1 MKPDLLSVCILA
13 TLILG
18 CSTRH
23 VFGFLTSQSQT
34 AAAAA
39 AAPATVDG
47 GVDGASSPQRLHLA
61 PIFGGLQSHQ
71 ARRQGPPSLDADAQ
85 ERAVYDPGDGL
96 WFAHFTAELLHALN
110 AEEEREREQ
119 EQEQELGLRLGMAM
133 IPQQQQQQQPD
144 YADTVYNELELANQ
158 FETLK
163 KLEEDLRAE
172 QELVDKSALLM
183 KMLEDPTL
191 ETLPL
196 VYVEE
201 EEEQPEGVIASA
213 PATATDEYA
222 EMENSVQDLV
232 LGQSKPKRSRYYR
245 RYPWKRHN
253 KNRGNYEPELRYAC
267 TPSKED
273 ILKLLINLHENRKGN
288 HSKTVNFC
296 NRKRPAKAVFTNIR
310 FLG

>member
-1 MKPDLLSVCILA
+1 MKPDILTLCILA
-13 TLILG
+13 TAILASG
-18 CSTRH
+18 TRH
-23 VFGFLTSQSQT
+23 VAGFLTASGQSS
-34 AAAAA
+34 ANV
-39 AAPATVDG
+39 PKVEG
-47 GVDGASSPQRLHLA
+47 GEDLLPGNVVASAPQRLHLP
-61 PIFGGLQSHQ
+61 PIFGRH
-71 ARRQGPPSLDADAQ
+71 GPSDVQDIQNVQETQ
-85 ERAVYDPGDGL
+85 ERAVYDPGD
-96 WFAHFTAELLHALN
+96 ELLRA
-110 AEEEREREQ
+110 
-119 EQEQELGLRLGMAM
+119 QELGLGVLGVPPPLAT
-133 IPQQQQQQQPD
+133 D
-144 YADTVYNELELANQ
+144 YADAVYNELQMASNK
-158 FETLK
+158 FEVLK
-163 KLEEDLRAE
+163 KMEEDLRAE

-183 KMLEDPTL
+183 KMLEDPSL

-201 EEEQPEGVIASA
+201 EEPE
-213 PATATDEYA
+213 PAGSEDYA
-222 EMENSVQDLV
+222 DLENAVQDLV

-273 ILKLLINLHENRKGN
+273 IFKLLVNLHENRKGN

>member
-1 MKPDLLSVCILA
+1 MKPDILALCILA
-13 TLILG
+13 TTILG
-18 CSTRH
+18 SGTCH
-23 VFGFLTSQSQT
+23 VAGFLTSQST
-34 AAAAA
+34 
-39 AAPATVDG
+39 TNEG
-47 GVDGASSPQRLHLA
+47 GAGEGKVGDYQGVASGTQRLHL
-61 PIFGGLQSHQ
+61 PIFGGEGPV
-71 ARRQGPPSLDADAQ
+71 RQGPSSSDVQEAQ
-85 ERAVYDPGDGL
+85 ERAVYDPGD
-96 WFAHFTAELLHALN
+96 ELLRA
-110 AEEEREREQ
+110 
-119 EQEQELGLRLGMAM
+119 QELGLALA
-133 IPQQQQQQQPD
+133 PSNPE
-144 YADTVYNELELANQ
+144 YTEAVYNELELANK
-158 FETLK
+158 FEVLK
-163 KLEEDLRAE
+163 KMEEDLRAE

-183 KMLEDPTL
+183 KMLEDPSL

-201 EEEQPEGVIASA
+201 EEPEAVIPSAGVE
-213 PATATDEYA
+213 DYA
-222 EMENSVQDLV
+222 DLENAVQDLV

-273 ILKLLINLHENRKGN
+273 IFKLLVNLHENRKGN

>member
-1 MKPDLLSVCILA
+1 MKTDILAFCILA
-13 TLILG
+13 TTILG
-18 CSTRH
+18 SGTRH
-23 VFGFLTSQSQT
+23 VVGYLTSQTST
-34 AAAAA
+34 N
-39 AAPATVDG
+39 G
-47 GVDGASSPQRLHLA
+47 GAGVEEKVGDHQGVASGPQRLHL
-61 PIFGGLQSHQ
+61 PVFGVGGGPV
-71 ARRQGPPSLDADAQ
+71 RQGPPSLDVQEAQ
-85 ERAVYDPGDGL
+85 ERAVYDPGD
-96 WFAHFTAELLHALN
+96 ELLRA
-110 AEEEREREQ
+110 
-119 EQEQELGLRLGMAM
+119 QELDGLAVVPPGPEFSDA
-133 IPQQQQQQQPD
+133 
-144 YADTVYNELELANQ
+144 VYNELQMASK
-158 FETLK
+158 FEVLK
-163 KLEEDLRAE
+163 KMEEDLRAE

-183 KMLEDPTL
+183 KMLEDPSL

-201 EEEQPEGVIASA
+201 EEPEAVIPSA
-213 PATATDEYA
+213 GAEDYA
-222 EMENSVQDLV
+222 DLENAVQDLV

-273 ILKLLINLHENRKGN
+273 IFKLLVNLHENRKGN

>member
-1 MKPDLLSVCILA
+1 MKPDILAFCILA
-13 TLILG
+13 TTILASG
-18 CSTRH
+18 TRH
-23 VFGFLTSQSQT
+23 VSGFLAASQSTPNGGGAKVGDNQG
-34 AAAAA
+34 AASG
-39 AAPATVDG
+39 PH
-47 GVDGASSPQRLHLA
+47 RLQL
-61 PIFGGLQSHQ
+61 PIFGVALAGGGPV
-71 ARRQGPPSLDADAQ
+71 RQEPPSLDVQEAQ
-85 ERAVYDPGDGL
+85 ERAVYDPGD
-96 WFAHFTAELLHALN
+96 ELLRA
-110 AEEEREREQ
+110 
-119 EQEQELGLRLGMAM
+119 QELGLALVPPG
-133 IPQQQQQQQPD
+133 PD
-144 YADTVYNELELANQ
+144 YADAVYNELELASK
-158 FETLK
+158 FEVLK
-163 KLEEDLRAE
+163 KMEEDLRAE

-183 KMLEDPTL
+183 KMLEDPSL

-201 EEEQPEGVIASA
+201 EEPEAVIPSA
-213 PATATDEYA
+213 GAEDYA
-222 EMENSVQDLV
+222 DLENAVQDLV

-273 ILKLLINLHENRKGN
+273 IFKLLVNLHENRKGN

>member
-1 MKPDLLSVCILA
+1 MKPDLLSLCVLA

-18 CSTRH
+18 CNTRH

-34 AAAAA
+34 SAA

-47 GVDGASSPQRLHLA
+47 GVDGASSPQRLHLP
-61 PIFGGLQSHQ
+61 PIFGAGMPSHQ
-71 ARRQGPPSLDADAQ
+71 ARRQGPPTLDADAQ
-85 ERAVYDPGDGL
+85 ERAVYDPGD
-96 WFAHFTAELLHALN
+96 ELLHALN
-110 AEEEREREQ
+110 AEREQ
-119 EQEQELGLRLGMAM
+119 ELALGLGML
-133 IPQQQQQQQPD
+133 PQSQSPSQSQSQPD

-196 VYVEE
+196 VYVEVE
-201 EEEQPEGVIASA
+201 DEQHQQLPEGMIASA
-213 PATATDEYA
+213 PAQDDYA
-222 EMENSVQDLV
+222 EMENTVQDLV

-253 KNRGNYEPELRYAC
+253 KNRGSYMNSINSNYEPELRYAC

>member
-1 MKPDLLSVCILA
+1 MKPDLLALCILA

-18 CSTRH
+18 CNTRH

-39 AAPATVDG
+39 PATVDG
-47 GVDGASSPQRLHLA
+47 GIDGASSPQRLHLP
-61 PIFGGLQSHQ
+61 PIFGGGMPSHQ

-85 ERAVYDPGDGL
+85 ERAVYDPGD
-96 WFAHFTAELLHALN
+96 ELLHALN
-110 AEEEREREQ
+110 AEREQ
-119 EQEQELGLRLGMAM
+119 QQEQELARGLGMGM
-133 IPQQQQQQQPD
+133 GLIPQQQQQQQPD

-201 EEEQPEGVIASA
+201 EEEDEQQQLPEGMIASA
-213 PATATDEYA
+213 PATDEYA

>member
-1 MKPDLLSVCILA
+1 MKPDILAFCILA
-13 TLILG
+13 TTILG
-18 CSTRH
+18 SGTSH
-23 VFGFLTSQSQT
+23 VAGFLASSQT
-34 AAAAA
+34 S
-39 AAPATVDG
+39 TNG
-47 GVDGASSPQRLHLA
+47 GGAGVEKVGNHQGVASGPPHRLHL
-61 PIFGGLQSHQ
+61 PIFGVAVGG
-71 ARRQGPPSLDADAQ
+71 APAAPSLDVQEAQ
-85 ERAVYDPGDGL
+85 ERAVYDPGDEL
-96 WFAHFTAELLHALN
+96 WFAHFTAELLHA
-110 AEEEREREQ
+110 
-119 EQEQELGLRLGMAM
+119 QELGLAAVPPPAG
-133 IPQQQQQQQPD
+133 PD
-144 YADTVYNELELANQ
+144 YADAVYNELELASK
-158 FETLK
+158 FEVLK
-163 KLEEDLRAE
+163 KMEEDLRAE

-183 KMLEDPTL
+183 KMLEDPSL

-201 EEEQPEGVIASA
+201 EEPEAVIPSA
-213 PATATDEYA
+213 GAEEYA
-222 EMENSVQDLV
+222 DLENAVQDLV

-273 ILKLLINLHENRKGN
+273 IFKLLVNLHENRKGN

>member
-1 MKPDLLSVCILA
+1 MKPDILAFCILA
-13 TLILG
+13 TTILG
-18 CSTRH
+18 SRTRH
-23 VFGFLTSQSQT
+23 VAGFLTSQT
-34 AAAAA
+34 NVNGGAAVGG
-39 AAPATVDG
+39 TKMVDQQ
-47 GVDGASSPQRLHLA
+47 GVASGPQRLHL
-61 PIFGGLQSHQ
+61 PIFEVGGGPV
-71 ARRQGPPSLDADAQ
+71 RQGGPPPADVQEVQ
-85 ERAVYDPGDGL
+85 ERAVYDPGD
-96 WFAHFTAELLHALN
+96 ELLRA
-110 AEEEREREQ
+110 
-119 EQEQELGLRLGMAM
+119 QELGLPV
-133 IPQQQQQQQPD
+133 IPPGPD
-144 YADTVYNELELANQ
+144 YADAVYNELELASK
-158 FETLK
+158 FEVLK
-163 KLEEDLRAE
+163 KMEEDLRAE

-183 KMLEDPTL
+183 KMLEDPSL

-201 EEEQPEGVIASA
+201 EEPEAMIPSA
-213 PATATDEYA
+213 AAEDYA
-222 EMENSVQDLV
+222 ELENAVQDLV

-273 ILKLLINLHENRKGN
+273 IFKLLVNLHENRKGN

>member
-1 MKPDLLSVCILA
+1 MAMEMDIPVVGLA
-13 TLILG
+13 
-18 CSTRH
+18 
-23 VFGFLTSQSQT
+23 
-34 AAAAA
+34 
-39 AAPATVDG
+39 
-47 GVDGASSPQRLHLA
+47 
-61 PIFGGLQSHQ
+61 
-71 ARRQGPPSLDADAQ
+71 
-85 ERAVYDPGDGL
+85 
-96 WFAHFTAELLHALN
+96 AELLRA
-110 AEEEREREQ
+110 
-119 EQEQELGLRLGMAM
+119 QELGLALA
-133 IPQQQQQQQPD
+133 PSNPE
-144 YADTVYNELELANQ
+144 YTEAVYNELELANK
-158 FETLK
+158 FEVLK
-163 KLEEDLRAE
+163 KMEEDLRAE

-183 KMLEDPTL
+183 KMLEDPSL

-201 EEEQPEGVIASA
+201 EEPEAVIPSAGVE
-213 PATATDEYA
+213 DYA
-222 EMENSVQDLV
+222 DLENAVQDLV

-273 ILKLLINLHENRKGN
+273 IFKLLVNLHENRKGN

>member
-18 CSTRH
+18 CNTRH
-23 VFGFLTSQSQT
+23 VFGFLSSQSQT

-39 AAPATVDG
+39 PATVDD

-61 PIFGGLQSHQ
+61 PIFGGIQSHQ
-71 ARRQGPPSLDADAQ
+71 ARRQGSPSLDADAQ
-85 ERAVYDPGDGL
+85 ERAVYDPGD
-96 WFAHFTAELLHALN
+96 ELLHALN
-110 AEEEREREQ
+110 AEEERER

-133 IPQQQQQQQPD
+133 IPQQQQQPD
-144 YADTVYNELELANQ
+144 YADTVYNELGLANQ